1 MQHSVFDCLPVFVVM
16 DNAGLKAFIA
26 AWLGSVEKVWT
37 LQNLAAALLC
47 LEDDRTTY
55 HCLDLVRISLCL
67 PLAVCLEMGN
77 PSTPID
83 S

>member
-1 MQHSVFDCLPVFVVM
+1 MQHNVFDRLPVFVVM
-16 DNAGLKAFIA
+16 DAAGLKAFIA

-67 PLAVCLEMGN
+67 PLPVSLEMGN

>member
-1 MQHSVFDCLPVFVVM
+1 MQHNVFDRLPVFVVI

-67 PLAVCLEMGN
+67 PLAVSLDMEN

>member
-1 MQHSVFDCLPVFVVM
+1 M

-55 HCLDLVRISLCL
+55 HCLDLVRISSYL
-67 PLAVCLEMGN
+67 PLAVSLDMGN

>member
-1 MQHSVFDCLPVFVVM
+1 MQHNVFDRLPVFVVM

-55 HCLDLVRISLCL
+55 HCLDLVRISSCL
-67 PLAVCLEMGN
+67 TLAVSLDMRN

>member
-47 LEDDRTTY
+47 LEDDRTKY
-55 HCLDLVRISLCL
+55 HCLDLVWISLCL
-67 PLAVCLEMGN
+67 PLAVSLEMGN

>member
-16 DNAGLKAFIA
+16 DNSGLKWLIA
-26 AWLGSVEKVWT
+26 AWLESVEKVWA

-55 HCLDLVRISLCL
+55 HCLDLVRISFCL
-67 PLAVCLEMGN
+67 G
-77 PSTPID
+77 S
-83 S
+83 

>member
-1 MQHSVFDCLPVFVVM
+1 MQHNVFDRLPVFVVM
-16 DNAGLKAFIA
+16 DDAGLKAFIA

-55 HCLDLVRISLCL
+55 HCLDLVRISFCL
-67 PLAVCLEMGN
+67 PLPVSLEIGN